1 MKTILVDILD
11 EKAFKLLRNLETSK
25 LIKLR
30 GNKLLNDLNPN
41 WAVKYKGAMTKQS
54 STEIEKQL
62 KSLREWE

>member
-11 EKAFKLLRNLETSK
+11 EKAFKLLRDLETSK

-30 GNKLLNDLNPN
+30 GNELLNDLNQD
-41 WAVKYKGAMTKQS
+41 WAEKYKGAMTKQS
-54 STEIEKQL
+54 TAEIEKQL

>member
-11 EKAFKLLRNLETSK
+11 EKALKLLQDLELSK

-30 GNKLLNDLNPN
+30 GNKSIGNLTPEWSL
-41 WAVKYKGAMTKQS
+41 KYKGAMTKQS
-54 STEIEKQL
+54 KIEVENQL

>member
-11 EKAFKLLRNLETSK
+11 EKALKLLHDLELSK

-30 GNKLLNDLNPN
+30 ENKLFREVRPE
-41 WAVKYKGAMTKQS
+41 WPAKYKGAMTKQS
-54 STEIEKQL
+54 VVEVDQQL

>member
-11 EKAFKLLRNLETSK
+11 EKAYKLLRDLEISK

-30 GNKLLNDLNPN
+30 GNKSFSNLNPE
-41 WAVKYKGAMTKQS
+41 WSLKYKGAMTKQS
-54 STEIEKQL
+54 TVEVDNQL

>member
-11 EKAFKLLRNLETSK
+11 EKAFKLLRDLEHSK

-30 GNKLLNDLNPN
+30 GNKILSSPNPE
-41 WAVKYKGAMTKQS
+41 WSAKYKGAMTKQS
-54 STEIEKQL
+54 TAEVEKQL

>member
-11 EKAFKLLRNLETSK
+11 EKACKLLRDLETCK

-30 GNKLLNDLNPN
+30 GNKLLNDLNPD
-41 WAVKYKGAMTKQS
+41 WVVKYKGAMTKQS
-54 STEIEKQL
+54 SSEIEKQL

>member
-11 EKAFKLLRNLETSK
+11 EKAFKLLRDLETSK

-30 GNKLLNDLNPN
+30 GNELLNDLNRD

-54 STEIEKQL
+54 TAEIEKQL